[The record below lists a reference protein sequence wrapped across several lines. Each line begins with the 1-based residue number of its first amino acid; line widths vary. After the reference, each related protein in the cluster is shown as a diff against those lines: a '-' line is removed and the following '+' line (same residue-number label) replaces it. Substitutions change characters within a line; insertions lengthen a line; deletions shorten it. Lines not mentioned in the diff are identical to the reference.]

1 MAWES
6 QRLNI
11 SATENAIGHFAS
23 RAMGNQFP
31 DINQD
36 IVRTFNLYR
45 FFVQHLNTTAA
56 NLQPLITENG
66 VPIFTVSDIV
76 EIQTKIRSQNNTQYV
91 KHLKQL
97 GGTQQVGI
105 PVATPDPSRNKFWD
119 KLIRRVTYPIWSN
132 IPPSWDGLIWYVFLL
147 HSLEHVEIIGP
158 FISTALDTITLTL
171 PNIPS
176 LIDSILPKLI
186 GLLPFPYMSTAGDL
200 ISYAVGLVF
209 IIMGVFL
216 NIQRKHF
223 GSAFKTSMEI
233 IPVIGD
239 NVAEIAQSVEI
250 GAERY
255 EQNRNRMISKI
266 TPITPALGN
275 YLEYY
280 TPNMDIHTGPAPQF
294 SIPAIKQDLVM
305 YAKKETGI
313 DDMMNKIPNPAN
325 MVSSAVNR
333 AVTKAT
339 NAATGAVTKATNAAT
354 GAVAKA
360 TNAATGAVT
369 KSTNSATV
377 TKATNSATV
386 TKAVNVPKISN
397 NVQETNKKSVNKTTR
412 KHGGGSKGKRSRQ
425 TRRR

>member
-6 QRLNI
+6 QQLRI
-11 SATENAIGHFAS
+11 SPTENAIGHFAN

-31 DINQD
+31 DINRD
-36 IVRTFNLYR
+36 IMKTFNLYR
-45 FFVQHLNTTAA
+45 FFVQHLNTSAA

-66 VPIFTVSDIV
+66 VPIFTVSDIE
-76 EIQTKIRSQNNTQYV
+76 EIQAKIRTQKNTDYV

-97 GGTQQVGI
+97 GGTQQGSVGI
-105 PVATPDPSRNKFWD
+105 PVATPPDPSRNKFWD
-119 KLIRRVTYPIWSN
+119 KFIRRMTYPLWSK
-132 IPPSWDGLIWYVFLL
+132 IPPSWDGLLWYVFILY
-147 HSLEHVEIIGP
+147 SLEQLDIIGP
-158 FISTALDTITLTL
+158 FVSTALDTITLAL

-200 ISYAVGLVF
+200 ISYAIGLIF
-209 IIMGVFL
+209 IILGVFM

-233 IPVIGD
+233 LPVIGD
-239 NVAEIAQSVEI
+239 SVAEIAQSVEI

-255 EQNRNRMISKI
+255 EQNRNKMISKI
-266 TPITPALGN
+266 TPVTPALGN

-280 TPNMDIHTGPAPQF
+280 VPNMEIHTGPAPQF
-294 SIPAIKQDLVM
+294 SIPAIKQDLIM

-313 DDMMNKIPNPAN
+313 DEMMSKIPNPAN
-325 MVSSAVNR
+325 IVSSAVNQ

-339 NAATGAVTKATNAAT
+339 NAATGAVTKATNAA
-354 GAVAKA
+354 AAKVG
-360 TNAATGAVT
+360 NAI
-369 KSTNSATV
+369 KLKN
-377 TKATNSATV
+377 
-386 TKAVNVPKISN
+386 
-397 NVQETNKKSVNKTTR
+397 TR
-412 KHGGGSKGKRSRQ
+412 KHGGSSKGKRSRH

>member
-11 SATENAIGHFAS
+11 SATENAIGHLAN
-23 RAMGNQFP
+23 RAMGNKFP
-31 DINQD
+31 DINHD
-36 IVRTFNLYR
+36 IMKTFNLYR
-45 FFVQHLNTTAA
+45 FFVQHLNTAAA

-66 VPIFTVSDIV
+66 QPIFTVADIE
-76 EIQTKIRSQNNTQYV
+76 EIQAKIRSQNNTQYV

-97 GGTQQVGI
+97 GGTQQAMPVGI

-132 IPPSWDGLIWYVFLL
+132 IPPSWDGIMWYVFLL
-147 HSLEHVEIIGP
+147 YSLEQAAIIGP

-186 GLLPFPYMSTAGDL
+186 GLIPLPYMSTAGDL
-200 ISYAVGLVF
+200 ISYAIGLIF
-209 IIMGVFL
+209 IILGVFL

-223 GSAFKTSMEI
+223 GSAFKTSIEI
-233 IPVIGD
+233 LPIIGD
-239 NVAEIAQSVEI
+239 NLAEIAQSVET

-255 EQNRNRMISKI
+255 EQNRNRIISKI
-266 TPITPALGN
+266 TPVTPSLGN

-280 TPNMDIHTGPAPQF
+280 VPNMDIHTGPAPQF

-305 YAKKETGI
+305 YAKKEAGI
-313 DDMMNKIPNPAN
+313 NEMMNKIPNPAN
-325 MVSSAVNR
+325 MVASAVNG
-333 AVTKAT
+333 AVAKATNAATGAITKAT
-339 NAATGAVTKATNAAT
+339 NAATGAVTKATNVAT
-354 GAVAKA
+354 GAVTKATNAVVAKA
-360 TNAATGAVT
+360 TNATNA
-369 KSTNSATV
+369 KS
-377 TKATNSATV
+377 
-386 TKAVNVPKISN
+386 
-397 NVQETNKKSVNKTTR
+397 ENKTTR
-412 KHGGGSKGKRSRQ
+412 KKGGGYKGMRSRH